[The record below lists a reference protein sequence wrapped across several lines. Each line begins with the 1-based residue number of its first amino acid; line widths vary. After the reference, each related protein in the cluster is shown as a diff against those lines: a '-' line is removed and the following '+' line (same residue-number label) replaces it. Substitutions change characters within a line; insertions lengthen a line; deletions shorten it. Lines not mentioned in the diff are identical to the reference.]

1 MLIWPRWFANP
12 YLPRLMDGLRQQGI
26 EAFSA
31 PSLLT
36 ASLRLRPGDWV
47 HLHWPG
53 EALTAKSAWLYRLG
67 ASVLKSQLLYLK
79 RRGIRIAWTAH
90 NLVPHDD
97 PHPEL
102 GFRARQDLLAIVD
115 HVFVHFAEARKELA
129 DAFGYDGPCTV
140 TCHPNYIDDYP
151 APPSRDDARTDLG
164 LPSRGF
170 VALAFG
176 RIRPYKGVCEI
187 IEAFELVAGDDDRLI
202 IAGCPE
208 GDVSEV
214 VALAEKSPKIILDA
228 RNVPSDEVSTYF
240 AAADAAVIG
249 HRDFFTSGSAI
260 LALSMGC
267 PVVGPNAHHLTD
279 LAGGERLFVAE
290 PTVSGLADGL
300 TRAREAAPAVNREVI
315 RAWAEAHG
323 SWQSLA
329 SAASDVFTTAPVAQT
344 ADRPEPVCL

>member
-12 YLPRLMDGLRQQGI
+12 YLPRLMDGLRQHGVD
-26 EAFSA
+26 AFSS

-36 ASLRLRPGDWV
+36 AGLRLRAGDWI

-53 EALTAKSAWLYRLG
+53 ETHTVKTAWLYRLG

-102 GFRARQDLLAIVD
+102 GFRARQDLLAMVD
-115 HVFVHFAEARKELA
+115 HVFVHFAEARTQLA
-129 DAFGYDGPCTV
+129 DTFGYHGPCTV
-140 TCHPNYIDDYP
+140 TRHPNYIDDYP
-151 APPSRDDARTDLG
+151 APPSGREARAQLG
-164 LPSRGF
+164 LPPHGF

-176 RIRPYKGVCEI
+176 RIRPYKGVGEI
-187 IEAFELVAGDDDRLI
+187 VDAFERIAGDDDRLI

-208 GDVSEV
+208 GDVSAV
-214 VALAEKSPKIILDA
+214 VALAETSPKIILDA
-228 RNVPSDEVSTYF
+228 RNVPSDEVSVYF
-240 AAADAAVIG
+240 GAADAAVIA

-279 LAGGERLFVAE
+279 LAGEERLFVAE
-290 PTVSGLADGL
+290 PTVAGLADGL
-300 TRAREAAPAVNREVI
+300 TRAREAAPTINRETI
-315 RAWAEAHG
+315 RTWAGAHG

-329 SAASDVFTTAPVAQT
+329 AAASEVFKAAPAAET
-344 ADRPEPVCL
+344 ADRVEPVRV